1 MEIEA
6 VYSSHKGVEIK
17 PVGAMD
23 EQTLIHGIRGVNGKL
38 TLFDYNN
45 MVKFIE
51 KYTLD
56 SFKCLE

>member
-17 PVGAMD
+17 AIEAID

-38 TLFDYNN
+38 ILFDYNN
-45 MVKFIE
+45 MTKFTVKCA
-51 KYTLD
+51 LD
-56 SFKCLE
+56 SFACLE